1 MAITL
6 RPVRSLADID
16 ENLKRLA
23 QALSNIT
30 GDQIAAGSIGDVAS
44 STEYMPRAG
53 GAFTGGIS
61 APSVSINGKTPA
73 TTDQL
78 PATAAASADAA
89 ASAVAVAAADAA
101 AAPAGGTGAAAGA
114 WDTAANRDLAIDAIN
129 ATVTLANEL
138 KADVNTLVANLN
150 AVVTS
155 LNDLKAKL
163 RTAGVLS
170 A

>member
-6 RPVRSLADID
+6 RPVRSLADIE
-16 ENLKRLA
+16 ENLQRLA

-78 PATAAASADAA
+78 PGTASTAASGLVKQAATSADASPSTVAVASADAA
-89 ASAVAVAAADAA
+89 TQGGAYVQADVQSIA
-101 AAPAGGTGAAAGA
+101 
-114 WDTAANRDLAIDAIN
+114 
-129 ATVTLANEL
+129 TLANEL
-138 KADVNTLVANLN
+138 KADVNTLVTNLN

-163 RTAGVLS
+163 RTAGALS